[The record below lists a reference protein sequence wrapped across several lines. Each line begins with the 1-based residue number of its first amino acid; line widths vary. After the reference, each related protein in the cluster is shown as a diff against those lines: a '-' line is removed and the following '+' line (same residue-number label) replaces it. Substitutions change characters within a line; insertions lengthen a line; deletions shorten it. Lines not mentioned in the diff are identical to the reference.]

1 MMPAEVTCFHKHD
14 RSELV
19 SRWTSREWDSY
30 KSQHFIAFVAR
41 SHGTDWL
48 EASFN
53 YEMSSEALKVIVEEN
68 EFSMNPFNGK
78 LIKFYSSGTCFYTE
92 RVQFWEFNALIKWC
106 QLKWFI
112 GNYLRLHNI
121 QTINTKNF
129 RESGKPKF
137 PSNSRLEIFITYC
150 NCVSRKFGI
159 VQESKRRLKFKSY

>member
-1 MMPAEVTCFHKHD
+1 MMPEEVTCFHKHG

-19 SRWTSREWDSY
+19 SRWTSRNWDSY
-30 KSQHFIAFVAR
+30 KSQHFVAR

-78 LIKFYSSGTCFYTE
+78 LINFYSSGTCFYTV

-106 QLKWFI
+106 QLKRFN

-121 QTINTKNF
+121 QTLNTKMFICNQ
-129 RESGKPKF
+129 KF
-137 PSNSRLEIFITYC
+137 PSNSRLEIFITCC
-150 NCVSRKFGI
+150 NCVPRKFGM
-159 VQESKRRLKFKSY
+159 FKNRKEDWNSNLISSW